1 MTTAI
6 YASPTAYL
14 PPKVDAQTPP
24 VSADRPPAAA
34 LLDALQGVLP
44 TLEQAAADA
53 QDMKRRLDERRGA
66 HPDVAKDTA
75 MDRRQDTAYLLA
87 KLRSADSSAAA
98 LNSLRTLPGLL
109 QQVDPGSPTPDYS
122 HMEFYEQLMKMMGLL
137 EVEWLDKYGDATD
150 NYVKFFKRFTDIM
163 AGLKDAISAGDD
175 GEIEVDFT
183 KLRAA
188 LTQLV
193 VDYSYASN
201 PLARFDSE
209 EAAQAFIDDL
219 GLPGLRLRQ
228 DKETGEWCACVD
240 VGPINA
246 LIKSMPDKP
255 QTWDTAK
262 YNAWLSGKDANTEQL
277 QHVSQVLAEKLSRI
291 TQLFDNLMKVLSA
304 SIESISEA
312 DKAYINNL

>member
-6 YASPTAYL
+6 QYSAAAYAPRPTNTY
-14 PPKVDAQTPP
+14 KPP
-24 VSADRPPAAA
+24 VSADSTPAAA
-34 LLDALQGVLP
+34 LVDTLQGVLA

-53 QDMKRRLDERRGA
+53 QEVRRRLDERRGA
-66 HPDVAKDTA
+66 RQEAGKDPAIQKRQATA
-75 MDRRQDTAYLLA
+75 QLMAR
-87 KLRSADSSAAA
+87 LRSADSSAAA

-137 EVEWLDKYGDATD
+137 EGEWLDKYADAMQ
-150 NYVKFFKRFTDIM
+150 NYIAFFKRFTDAM
-163 AGLKDAISAGDD
+163 ALLKDAISAGDD
-175 GEIEVDFT
+175 GEIKVNFGVLRDEIYALIIDYEKLVLASFPT
-183 KLRAA
+183 KA
-188 LTQLV
+188 
-193 VDYSYASN
+193 
-201 PLARFDSE
+201 
-209 EAAQAFIDDL
+209 AAQAFIDDL
-219 GLPGLRLRQ
+219 GLTGLVLVESEGGGWAVRIDTSPLS
-228 DKETGEWCACVD
+228 
-240 VGPINA
+240 A
-246 LIKSMPDKP
+246 LFESMPKDP
-255 QTWDTAK
+255 ETWDTAK

>member
-6 YASPTAYL
+6 HYGAAAYT
-14 PPKVDAQTPP
+14 PRQTDTYKPP
-24 VSADRPPAAA
+24 VSADSTPAAA
-34 LLDALQGVLP
+34 LVDALQGVLA

-53 QDMKRRLDERRGA
+53 QEVKRRLDERRGA
-66 HPDVAKDTA
+66 RQEAGKDPA
-75 MDRRQDTAYLLA
+75 IQKRQATGHLMAR
-87 KLRSADSSAAA
+87 LRSADSSAAA

-137 EVEWLDKYGDATD
+137 EGEWLDKYGDAMQ
-150 NYVKFFKRFTDIM
+150 NYIEFFKRFTDIM
-163 AGLKDAISAGDD
+163 AGLKDAISAGED
-175 GEIEVDFT
+175 GEIKVDF
-183 KLRAA
+183 AA
-188 LTQLV
+188 LRGKIYALI
-193 VDYSYASN
+193 VDYGSLV
-201 PLARFDSE
+201 LARFPN
-209 EAAQAFIDDL
+209 EAAGQAFIDDL
-219 GLPGLRLRQ
+219 GLTGLQ
-228 DKETGEWCACVD
+228 
-240 VGPINA
+240 
-246 LIKSMPDKP
+246 LIKSKDGDWVVQIDTSPLSALHGSMPGTA

-312 DKAYINNL
+312 DKAFINNL